1 MNKKEELVT
10 PDEIFEF
17 CKPIL
22 KSLVKNPIML
32 EIHRNYKAKLTTD
45 DNEDFSFEKFIYVI
59 ANFYFY
65 IIELALNFPL
75 HFQPLFAK
83 LNSYSEIYNR
93 AYTYMT
99 LSFYNKDYWNLIKL
113 ISNTFKYISLDTII
127 DNYINEETFSHSL
140 TEYELYNFL
149 QKVNSNEAFKIINLI
164 DADSQLVNQLKQNL
178 FKSNENEFVETIIN
192 NNINWEYAGSV
203 IEEYES
209 ISYMKKYCQHI
220 MDNCTFLFK
229 DEEEIDKRD
238 SCIGEVYKKQL
249 IAVHYLDEEEFYN
262 LTKLYEFE
270 KNISTEENKE
280 RFTYSKF
287 NELNGISLY
296 SLFFNHIKSI
306 IYLFHKKKKIFFNID
321 DIIEIQSLIDSNEIL
336 KQEESKLIKNNFN
349 LAISDVPY
357 NEILEEFKS
366 KFIDKTYIL
375 PSDPFGKK
383 KSSNEYFYSRFGIK
397 IENVQS
403 VYESLYY
410 ILVNKQL
417 LKWDNEICSSFLYR
431 TVQNYKP
438 KEFTPIPITWYG
450 QTRDLIALVYHLFS
464 EDSRLPSKI
473 NRFFI
478 SPNGEKYPTNGI
490 KNQAMSQTELIKSVI
505 KEFSEI
511 LKKESF

>member
-10 PDEIFEF
+10 PDEILEF

-22 KSLVKNPIML
+22 ESLLENPIML
-32 EIHRNYKAKLTTD
+32 EINRYYEAKLTID
-45 DNEDFSFEKFIYVI
+45 DNEDFPFDEGPYII
-59 ANFYFY
+59 ANIYFY
-65 IIELALNFPL
+65 IIELALNFPS

-83 LNSYSEIYNR
+83 LNIYSEIYNR
-93 AYTYMT
+93 AYVYMT
-99 LSFYNKDYWNLIKL
+99 YSFYSKDYWNLIKL
-113 ISNTFKYISLDTII
+113 ISNSFKYISLDTII
-127 DNYINEETFSHSL
+127 DNYTNEEAFSHSL

-178 FKSNENEFVETIIN
+178 FKSNENEFVKIIIN
-192 NNINWEYAGSV
+192 NNINWEDAGLV

-209 ISYMKKYCQHI
+209 ISYIKKYCQYI
-220 MDNCTFLFK
+220 MDNFLFK
-229 DEEEIDKRD
+229 DEEEIDKGN
-238 SCIGEVYKKQL
+238 SYVGEIYNKQF
-249 IAVHYLDEEEFYN
+249 IAHLDEKEFYN
-262 LTKLYEFE
+262 LTKAYQLE

-280 RFTYSKF
+280 RFVLSKF
-287 NELNGISLY
+287 NELDGISLY
-296 SLFFNHIKSI
+296 SLFFNHIKTI
-306 IYLFHKKKKIFFNID
+306 IYIFHKKKKIFFNID

-366 KFIDKTYIL
+366 KFIDKTDIL
-375 PSDPFGKK
+375 PSDSFGKK

-490 KNQAMSQTELIKSVI
+490 KNQAMSQTKLIKSVI
-505 KEFSEI
+505 EEFSEI